1 MPRVAQALARRIR
14 MIVSRAVVTL
24 VNDSLKVQGLQLTVL
39 DNEVAQVQRFQEYG
53 FTSVPKAGAEAIV
66 AAVSGVRSHLVAL
79 AVDDGRYRKNG
90 MQAGEV
96 ALYTD
101 EGDYI
106 QLSRGR
112 VIRVVAGVEL
122 DVTAP
127 QVTVTASTQVKLD
140 TPNTLMTG
148 ELTVDGVITGKGG
161 MAISGG
167 SGASVDGSI
176 TATGDVTGAGVSL
189 DQHTHPD
196 PQGGNTGAPN

>member
-1 MPRVAQALARRIR
+1 MPRVARALARRIR
-14 MIVSRAVVTL
+14 MVVSRAVVTL

-66 AAVSGVRSHLVAL
+66 AAVGGVRSHLVAL

-112 VIRVVAGVEL
+112 VIEVVAGNALNVS
-122 DVTAP
+122 AP
-127 QVTVTASTQVKLD
+127 DVTVTASTKITFD
-140 TPNTLMTG
+140 TP
-148 ELTVDGVITGKGG
+148 
-161 MAISGG
+161 
-167 SGASVDGSI
+167 
-176 TATGDVTGAGVSL
+176 TAHCTGDLTAAGNVSDGTGSMASMRTTYNGH
-189 DQHTHPD
+189 DHND
-196 PQGGNTGAPN
+196 PQGGTVGSPNQQMT